1 MRNDVTK
8 VILLIKQHGVVV
20 QLSFDFSVKSM
31 YISILDR
38 SMQID
43 RKCVTTGAPQA
54 VHKPS
59 PLEMSDVAMLV
70 VSCLRL

>member
-8 VILLIKQHGVVV
+8 VILLIKQHDVVM

-38 SMQID
+38 S
-43 RKCVTTGAPQA
+43 K
-54 VHKPS
+54 
-59 PLEMSDVAMLV
+59 
-70 VSCLRL
+70 